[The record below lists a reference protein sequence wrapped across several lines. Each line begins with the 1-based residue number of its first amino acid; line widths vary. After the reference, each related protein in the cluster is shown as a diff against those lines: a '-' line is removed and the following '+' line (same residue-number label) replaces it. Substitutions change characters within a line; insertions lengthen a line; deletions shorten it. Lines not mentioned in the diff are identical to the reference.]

1 MDNCKIFLESQT
13 LASSAKRST
22 LRLGV
27 LLAAGWGPRLSSV
40 GSSPF
45 PTLQTCARREAAHA
59 SSPSRRTKSTMTSL
73 CVVPAAVASARRA
86 ATPGASGA
94 PARALC
100 AARARAPNAKVRA
113 GPPETSPFFEHD
125 RVRRA
130 PLPPRRATS
139 ARPIPTSPPGA
150 RLAAPSP
157 RPPVPAAPPDA
168 TDKNIRCSNSN
179 PNPTRRVPNADP
191 DPPPLALAPIPSLSS
206 ARASPSSRVPA
217 APSRP
222 ARPPATATRSSPS
235 SSPPS
240 ASPARSPPPT
250 TTKTPTTRST
260 STATSPSRRR
270 SSRRAS
276 RRPSARTTSSARR
289 WRS

>member
-1 MDNCKIFLESQT
+1 M
-13 LASSAKRST
+13 
-22 LRLGV
+22 
-27 LLAAGWGPRLSSV
+27 LAAGWGPRCPRLDRPRVPS
-40 GSSPF
+40 
-45 PTLQTCARREAAHA
+45 LQTCARGEAAHA

-113 GPPETSPFFEHD
+113 GPPETSPFFQHD
-125 RVRRA
+125 RVRRRLSHLDA
-130 PLPPRRATS
+130 HPPRVQPPPSPLARVAPRRPR
-139 ARPIPTSPPGA
+139 ARPSP
-150 RLAAPSP
+150 P
-157 RPPVPAAPPDA
+157 RPP
-168 TDKNIRCSNSN
+168 TDKNIRSNSNPN
-179 PNPTRRVPNADP
+179 PNPTRRVPNPDP

-206 ARASPSSRVPA
+206 ARASPSPRVPA

-235 SSPPS
+235 SSPPF
-240 ASPARSPPPT
+240 ASLARSPPST